1 MDEVV
6 ERSESVPRRVLG
18 IRIRRMKDDFLIGDE
33 DRALLIEDSAAF
45 IFASL
50 DGRRSTLQVARLLS
64 QEYGVDEEQALADV
78 VEFLGG
84 LADQG
89 IVEW

>member
-6 ERSESVPRRVLG
+6 ARSDVLPRRVLG

-33 DRALLIEDSAAF
+33 DRALLLEGIAAF

-50 DGRRSTLQVARLLS
+50 DGRRSTLEVARLVAE
-64 QEYGVDEEQALADV
+64 EYGADEEQVLADV
-78 VEFLGG
+78 VEFLGE
-84 LADQG
+84 LVDKG

>member
-6 ERSESVPRRVLG
+6 ERSDSVPRRVLG

-33 DRALLIEDSAAF
+33 DRALLVEDIAAF

-50 DGRRSTLQVARLLS
+50 DGRRTTLDVARQVA

-78 VEFLGG
+78 AEFLGD

>member
-1 MDEVV
+1 MDEAV
-6 ERSESVPRRVLG
+6 ERSASLPRRVLG
-18 IRIRRMKDDFLIGDE
+18 VRIRRMKDDFLIGDE
-33 DRALLIEDSAAF
+33 DRVLLIEDSAAF

-50 DGRRSTLQVARLLS
+50 DGRRSTLDVARLLA

-78 VEFLGG
+78 VEFLSD
-84 LADQG
+84 LVEQG

>member
-1 MDEVV
+1 MDELV
-6 ERSESVPRRVLG
+6 ERSDSVPRRVLG

-33 DRALLIEDSAAF
+33 DRALLIEDVAAF

-50 DGRRSTLQVARLLS
+50 DGRRSTLKVAQLVA

-78 VEFLGG
+78 VEFLGD
-84 LADQG
+84 LTDQG

>member
-18 IRIRRMKDDFLIGDE
+18 IRIRRMKDDFLVGDE
-33 DRALLIEDSAAF
+33 ARALLVEDSAAF

-50 DGRRSTLQVARLLS
+50 DGRRSTLQVARLVA

-78 VEFLGG
+78 VEFLVG

>member
-1 MDEVV
+1 M
-6 ERSESVPRRVLG
+6 
-18 IRIRRMKDDFLIGDE
+18 
-33 DRALLIEDSAAF
+33 
-45 IFASL
+45 
-50 DGRRSTLQVARLLS
+50 DGRTCTRQVARLVA
-64 QEYGVDEEQALADV
+64 QEYGVDEEEAWADV

>member
-6 ERSESVPRRVLG
+6 ARSDVLPRRVLG

-33 DRALLIEDSAAF
+33 DRALLLEGIAAF

-50 DGRRSTLQVARLLS
+50 DGRRNTLEVARLVAE
-64 QEYGVDEEQALADV
+64 EYGADEEQVLADV
-78 VEFLGG
+78 VEFLGE
-84 LADQG
+84 LVDKG

>member
-1 MDEVV
+1 MNDVV

-33 DRALLIEDSAAF
+33 DRALLIEDIAAF

-50 DGRRSTLQVARLLS
+50 DGHRSTTAVAQLVA
-64 QEYGVDEEQALADV
+64 QEYGVDEETALADV
-78 VEFLGG
+78 VEFLGD

-89 IVEW
+89 IIEW

>member
-18 IRIRRMKDDFLIGDE
+18 IRIRRVKDEFLVGDE

-50 DGRRSTLQVARLLS
+50 DGRTSTLQVARLVA